1 MKIKVGEKLPS
12 SKLFY
17 LDQNNNVKIQ
27 DLARSQ
33 LPLTSC
39 ANQIL

>member
-17 LDQNNNVKIQ
+17 LDQNNDVKKV
-27 DLARSQ
+27 DSR
-33 LPLTSC
+33 
-39 ANQIL
+39 NK